1 MNSLSSPEQGRN
13 IGEEG
18 INFRYFFGGLLI
30 FFALGMTLLLA
41 VMGAPLF
48 LRALVFFPLWFGVLC
63 LIQAGKGVC
72 VFLAAKGQCVV
83 AHGTIPIANPAA
95 RQALEQQAI
104 RIHIISMVV
113 ACLLAVTLMLASL
126 LIPWQSFFTTA

>member
-1 MNSLSSPEQGRN
+1 MSSLSSPELGRN

-18 INFRYFFGGLLI
+18 ANFRYFFAGLLM

-41 VMGAPLF
+41 VMGAPLI
-48 LRALVFFPLWFGVLC
+48 LRALVFFPLWLGVLC

-72 VFLAAKGQCVV
+72 VLLAAKGQCVV
-83 AHGTIPIANPAA
+83 AHGTIPIHDPAM
-95 RQALEQQAI
+95 RQAIERQAI

-126 LIPWQSFFTTA
+126 FIPWQSFFAVA